1 MHLYPSSPYKEQT
14 CSTYFYTNLQIWHT
28 MNKIRLLTK
37 GELPKAI
44 ELSWQVFT
52 ITSKEDFNDEGLE
65 FFKSFIYNE
74 KYIDEITFY
83 GSFNNKVL
91 TGILGIKNNGKHI
104 SLFFIKPEYHRQGL
118 GKTLFHY
125 VFALHPSI
133 ETTVNSSTYA
143 IPFYQSL
150 GFAVVGEK
158 QNYHGLCSTPMR
170 RYHAVFVQKNK
181 YTLRTWQTEDA
192 HSLVQEL
199 NRDIH

>member
-118 GKTLFHY
+118 GKPF
-125 VFALHPSI
+125 S
-133 ETTVNSSTYA
+133 TTSS
-143 IPFYQSL
+143 PFIL
-150 GFAVVGEK
+150 PLKPRLILLLTPF
-158 QNYHGLCSTPMR
+158 LSTR
-170 RYHAVFVQKNK
+170 VWD
-181 YTLRTWQTEDA
+181 LL
-192 HSLVQEL
+192 S
-199 NRDIH
+199 

>member
-1 MHLYPSSPYKEQT
+1 MLLNAPLSFFTLQRTNLLYL
-14 CSTYFYTNLQIWHT
+14 FYTNLQIWHT

-104 SLFFIKPEYHRQGL
+104 SLFLSSLNIT
-118 GKTLFHY
+118 GK
-125 VFALHPSI
+125 
-133 ETTVNSSTYA
+133 
-143 IPFYQSL
+143 
-150 GFAVVGEK
+150 
-158 QNYHGLCSTPMR
+158 
-170 RYHAVFVQKNK
+170 
-181 YTLRTWQTEDA
+181 D
-192 HSLVQEL
+192 
-199 NRDIH
+199 

>member
-1 MHLYPSSPYKEQT
+1 MVNISPY
-14 CSTYFYTNLQIWHT
+14 
-28 MNKIRLLTK
+28 
-37 GELPKAI
+37 
-44 ELSWQVFT
+44 
-52 ITSKEDFNDEGLE
+52 
-65 FFKSFIYNE
+65 
-74 KYIDEITFY
+74 
-83 GSFNNKVL
+83 
-91 TGILGIKNNGKHI
+91 
-104 SLFFIKPEYHRQGL
+104 FFIKPEYHRHGL
-118 GKTLFHY
+118 GKKLFHY
-125 VFALHPSI
+125 ASTLHPSI

-199 NRDIH
+199 NNKKIWDNCRNVFPPPLQARACGNLY

>member
-83 GSFNNKVL
+83 GSFNNKVEGGNL
-91 TGILGIKNNGKHI
+91 AASKIRNLECPSYEICLIDYGCGKFNRKIHI
-104 SLFFIKPEYHRQGL
+104 MEQYP
-118 GKTLFHY
+118 
-125 VFALHPSI
+125 
-133 ETTVNSSTYA
+133 
-143 IPFYQSL
+143 
-150 GFAVVGEK
+150 
-158 QNYHGLCSTPMR
+158 
-170 RYHAVFVQKNK
+170 
-181 YTLRTWQTEDA
+181 
-192 HSLVQEL
+192 
-199 NRDIH
+199 

>member
-1 MHLYPSSPYKEQT
+1 
-14 CSTYFYTNLQIWHT
+14 

-37 GELPKAI
+37 DELPKAI

-170 RYHAVFVQKNK
+170 RYHAVFVQKQK
-181 YTLRTWQTEDA
+181 YTLRT
-192 HSLVQEL
+192 
-199 NRDIH
+199 

>member
-37 GELPKAI
+37 DELPKAI

-143 IPFYQSL
+143 IPFLPES
-150 GFAVVGEK
+150 GI
-158 QNYHGLCSTPMR
+158 CCR
-170 RYHAVFVQKNK
+170 RRKTK
-181 YTLRTWQTEDA
+181 LPRTLQHPHETLSCCICTKAKVHTTYLANRRRSFISSRTE
-192 HSLVQEL
+192 
-199 NRDIH
+199 

>member
-1 MHLYPSSPYKEQT
+1 
-14 CSTYFYTNLQIWHT
+14 
-28 MNKIRLLTK
+28 MNNIRQLTK
-37 GELPKAI
+37 DEYPKAI

-52 ITSKEDFNDEGLE
+52 IPGKEDFNNEGLE
-65 FFKSFIYNE
+65 FFKSFIYN
-74 KYIDEITFY
+74 KKCINEIIFY
-83 GSFNNKVL
+83 GSFDNEAL
-91 TGILGIKNNGKHI
+91 TGILGIKSNGKHI
-104 SLFFIKPEYHRQGL
+104 SLFFIKPEYHRHGL
-118 GKTLFHY
+118 GKKLFHY
-125 VFALHPSI
+125 ASTLHPSI

-199 NRDIH
+199 NNKRFGTIAATYSPTLTG